1 MVYPKPSKVP
11 EVLEDSWVVISRVIS
26 RSTILTTHINGL
38 IPVLVTTP
46 TPKPLN
52 LTPYRPCNPTLVAR
66 VAGCKVLRAPSDT
79 IGALII
85 SCTML
90 AAPYD

>member
-11 EVLEDSWVVISRVIS
+11 EVLGGSWVVISRVIS
-26 RSTILTTHINGL
+26 RATILTTHINGL

-52 LTPYRPCNPTLVAR
+52 LTPYRTLKGTLSHYNPTLVAR

-79 IGALII
+79 IG
-85 SCTML
+85 
-90 AAPYD
+90 P